1 VTPIQTS
8 APALEPIST
17 AEAKN
22 FLRVDSD
29 LTADDLLIAM
39 LVSSARMDAET
50 LTGRSFISQTYRV
63 VFDSFPSMAGM
74 VVPYGVQYSLPA
86 NAILL
91 ERGPV
96 ISVESI
102 IYTAMDSSTQTMP
115 TADYTVTGISTL
127 GDLRPPLARITPV
140 FGKIWPIPLPQIGA
154 VTVNYTAG
162 YGATAAAVPAGI
174 RSWILMRIKS
184 RYDMRG
190 EVAIAG
196 RGKIEPLPWVDN
208 LLNPFC
214 VALA

>member
-1 VTPIQTS
+1 MTPIQTS
-8 APALEPIST
+8 APAIEPVLR
-17 AEAKN
+17 ADARN

-29 LTADDLLIAM
+29 LTADDALIDM
-39 LVSSARMDAET
+39 LISSARMDAES
-50 LTGRSFISQTYRV
+50 LTGRSLISQTYKV
-63 VFDSFPSMAGM
+63 VLDSFPNSCDMAA
-74 VVPYGVQYSLPA
+74 PYGVLYSLPP
-86 NAILL
+86 NAIQL

-96 ISVESI
+96 ISVDSI
-102 IYTAMDSSTQTMP
+102 TYTAMDGSTQTMLP
-115 TADYTVTGISTL
+115 ANYAVTGISML

-162 YGATAAAVPAGI
+162 YGATAASVPAGI
-174 RSWILMRIKS
+174 RSWILMRVKS

-196 RGKIEPLPWVDN
+196 RGKIEPLPWIDN

-214 VALA
+214 AVLA

>member
-1 VTPIQTS
+1 MTPIQTS
-8 APALEPIST
+8 GPALEPISR

-29 LTADDLLIAM
+29 LTADDLLID
-39 LVSSARMDAET
+39 LLISSARMEAES
-50 LTGRSFISQTYRV
+50 LTGRSFISQTYKV
-63 VFDSFPSMAGM
+63 VLDSFPNWCEMA
-74 VVPYGVQYSLPA
+74 VSYNAPYNLPA
-86 NAILL
+86 NAIQI

-96 ISVESI
+96 ISVDSI
-102 IYTAMDSSTQTMP
+102 AYTAMDRSTQTMP
-115 TADYTVTGISTL
+115 ATDYTITGLSAL

-162 YGATAAAVPAGI
+162 YGATAASVPAGI
-174 RSWILMRIKS
+174 KSWILMRIKS

-196 RGKIEPLPWVDN
+196 RGKIEPLPWVDH
-208 LLNPFC
+208 LLDPYRA
-214 VALA
+214 VLA